1 MIKKI
6 GSNKYGVVE
15 YAISSVEDIA
25 DLPLGVAIGST
36 AVLINKDGIRTF
48 ALGEGEWVE
57 YIDAE
62 RYDKNKLAQDLLF
75 CGFGND
81 GEKHDDL
88 DDRLMV
94 EFDEINERVNVG
106 NYLEYNGCE
115 VKADYSLEG
124 LQKGVV
130 LEGRTLQN
138 LCDSD
143 LFSNENKWCNLANGY
158 YSFSDGYLT
167 LTARGDYVNGF
178 SSNNGMFKLNTTYT
192 LLLDIKE
199 NSLEAGFIIISD
211 DVNYPSIINDTIS
224 LDVGVTGILKIVFV
238 VNNTESIS
246 MLRSFISPRATSGSI
261 TFRYAIFEGDHTET
275 PLEELPF
282 IEGIKSTGDKSRNLF
297 DGQTEEG
304 QFGTTGQPSSSSTYI
319 RSENFIKVKPNTKYV
334 LSYKNTDNRLGLYE
348 YDINKNFVKVVFDG
362 NPKHFTTSETT
373 QYLKFR
379 VEKST
384 TDIQL
389 EEGTYV
395 TPYQEYYD
403 GYKISG
409 KSCGKNLIRNV
420 MPKHQNVNG
429 VDITV
434 NDDGSVTFNGTA
446 SEESYVYINMDRNGG
461 FEEIKSGCYTFSDI
475 NGDYNSLFTQLVISK
490 NGTNSFINVF
500 SDKVKISEGSK
511 MRTLFVIRANKTF
524 DNVTLYPQ
532 LEENNFKTPYEPYQ
546 ESTYSYILDEPLRS
560 LPNGVCDTIDF
571 ETGVLTRR
579 VGKVVLDGSESWK
592 IYQEKP
598 EENKINTIS
607 FICDYNG
614 AGIVDLDYHYNI
626 CDKFPSLNHYDHDL
640 EGVFVKQI
648 NSIRISINRSR
659 LSKKTVAGFK
669 EWLQVNPT
677 TLYYKLGE
685 PIIHQLDQNRIYS
698 FKDTTHITSDN
709 LIAPRITTNILTN
722 SNALISHLKGENLA
736 LANEVS
742 TLSLRNREIQET
754 NETQDHIID
763 ASLCAV
769 DELYMMYETTQEV
782 EAMSTDEEGSRMVD
796 MYVAMVQRGLKT
808 IDQVPVRYRERVRE
822 ILAQLED

>member
-106 NYLEYNGCE
+106 NYLEYNGCR

-124 LQKGVV
+124 LQRGVV

-138 LCDSD
+138 VAPKTLTNTTKDSQGYFTSTAVEWD
-143 LFSNENKWCNLANGY
+143 YLHKVSDNEPLLLKPNTEYTYIIEVVKNTFNTYLYFPSNEQSYFVGNVPLLLAAPLQTGVFVIKRKTKSVFDDSLLY
-158 YSFSDGYLT
+158 DHYIACEK
-167 LTARGDYVNGF
+167 TAIESGTFKLRIICLEGDY
-178 SSNNGMFKLNTTYT
+178 
-192 LLLDIKE
+192 
-199 NSLEAGFIIISD
+199 
-211 DVNYPSIINDTIS
+211 
-224 LDVGVTGILKIVFV
+224 
-238 VNNTESIS
+238 
-246 MLRSFISPRATSGSI
+246 
-261 TFRYAIFEGDHTET
+261 TET

-282 IEGIKSTGDKSRNLF
+282 IEGIQSSG
-297 DGQTEEG
+297 EEG
-304 QFGTTGQPSSSSTYI
+304 
-319 RSENFIKVKPNTKYV
+319 V
-334 LSYKNTDNRLGLYE
+334 
-348 YDINKNFVKVVFDG
+348 
-362 NPKHFTTSETT
+362 
-373 QYLKFR
+373 
-379 VEKST
+379 
-384 TDIQL
+384 
-389 EEGTYV
+389 
-395 TPYQEYYD
+395 
-403 GYKISG
+403 ISG
-409 KSCGKNLIRNV
+409 KTCGKNLIKNI
-420 MPKHQNVNG
+420 MPKTQRING

-446 SEESYVYINMDRNGG
+446 TMQTTIHVDTNPASGSDVKK
-461 FEEIKSGCYTFSDI
+461 IKSGTYSLSDV
-475 NGDYNSLFTQLVISK
+475 NGNYNILFTQLIIRSSNGTQTAYNILNEGVSK
-490 NGTNSFINVF
+490 NNIRVNADSWEKVLFI
-500 SDKVKISEGSK
+500 
-511 MRTLFVIRANKTF
+511 IRANQPLN
-524 DNVTLYPQ
+524 NVTLYPQ
-532 LEENNFKTPYEPYQ
+532 LEESSVATPYEPYQ
-546 ESTYSYILDEPLRS
+546 EFAYSIDYPLRS
-560 LPNGVCDTIDF
+560 LPDGTCDTYDF
-571 ETGVLTRR
+571 ESGILTQR
-579 VGKVVLDGSESWK
+579 VGKLVLDGSESWRRASLHSNENFNDFRLALDRIINK
-592 IYQEKP
+592 NHTNGLCDRFIYSSKTGDWIGIDEAIILYAHP
-598 EENKINTIS
+598 EVSEV
-607 FICDYNG
+607 
-614 AGIVDLDYHYNI
+614 IVSMPVSKCN
-626 CDKFPSLNHYDHDL
+626 NL
-640 EGVFVKQI
+640 EAFKQ
-648 NSIRISINRSR
+648 
-659 LSKKTVAGFK
+659 
-669 EWLQVNPT
+669 WLQANPT
-677 TLYYKLGE
+677 TIYFELVE
-685 PIIHQLDQNRIYS
+685 PTIHQLDQNRIYS

-709 LIAPRITTNILTN
+709 LIAPRITTNVLTN

-736 LANEVS
+736 LTNEVS
-742 TLSLRNREIQET
+742 TLSLRNRETQEI

-782 EAMSTDEEGSRMVD
+782 EAMSADEEGSRMVD

>member
-106 NYLEYNGCE
+106 NYLEYNGYHI
-115 VKADYSLEG
+115 KADYSLEG
-124 LQKGVV
+124 LQRGVM

-138 LCDSD
+138 VAP
-143 LFSNENKWCNLANGY
+143 K
-158 YSFSDGYLT
+158 T
-167 LTARGDYVNGF
+167 LTNTTKDSQGYFTSTAVEWDYLHRVSDNEPLLLKPNTEYTYIIEVVKNTFNTYLYFPPNEQSYFVGNVALLFAEPLQTGVFVIKRKTKSVFDDSLLYDHYIACEKTAIESGTFKLRIICLEGDY
-178 SSNNGMFKLNTTYT
+178 
-192 LLLDIKE
+192 
-199 NSLEAGFIIISD
+199 
-211 DVNYPSIINDTIS
+211 
-224 LDVGVTGILKIVFV
+224 
-238 VNNTESIS
+238 
-246 MLRSFISPRATSGSI
+246 
-261 TFRYAIFEGDHTET
+261 TET

-282 IEGIKSTGDKSRNLF
+282 IEGIQSSG
-297 DGQTEEG
+297 EEG
-304 QFGTTGQPSSSSTYI
+304 
-319 RSENFIKVKPNTKYV
+319 V
-334 LSYKNTDNRLGLYE
+334 
-348 YDINKNFVKVVFDG
+348 
-362 NPKHFTTSETT
+362 
-373 QYLKFR
+373 
-379 VEKST
+379 
-384 TDIQL
+384 
-389 EEGTYV
+389 
-395 TPYQEYYD
+395 
-403 GYKISG
+403 ISG
-409 KSCGKNLIRNV
+409 KTCGKNLIKNI
-420 MPKHQNVNG
+420 MPKTQRING

-446 SEESYVYINMDRNGG
+446 TKQTTIYVDTNPASGSDVKK
-461 FEEIKSGCYTFSDI
+461 IKSGTYSLSDV
-475 NGDYNSLFTQLVISK
+475 NGNYDTLFTQLIIRSNSGAQTAYNILNEGVSK
-490 NGTNSFINVF
+490 NNIRVNVDSWEQVLFI
-500 SDKVKISEGSK
+500 
-511 MRTLFVIRANKTF
+511 IRANQPLN
-524 DNVTLYPQ
+524 NVTLYPQ
-532 LEENNFKTPYEPYQ
+532 LEESSVATPYEPYQ

-560 LPNGVCDTIDF
+560 LPNGVCDTIDL

-579 VGKVVLDGSESWK
+579 VKEVVLDGSEYWGIQSTNTNENGLVNFKLDFYKLDDSFKRKEGWNNTMCDRFP
-592 IYQEKP
+592 IGAMIANEKK
-598 EENKINTIS
+598 EGYLFGEQTLYVIKLIS
-607 FICDYNG
+607 S
-614 AGIVDLDYHYNI
+614 NI
-626 CDKFPSLNHYDHDL
+626 TTVSDF
-640 EGVFVKQI
+640 KQ
-648 NSIRISINRSR
+648 
-659 LSKKTVAGFK
+659 
-669 EWLQVNPT
+669 WLQSNPIT
-677 TLYYKLGE
+677 VLYQLAE
-685 PIIHQLDQNRIYS
+685 PTIHQLDQNRIYS

-709 LIAPRITTNILTN
+709 LIVPRITTNVLTN
-722 SNALISHLKGENLA
+722 SNVLISHLKGENLA
-736 LANEVS
+736 LTNEVS
-742 TLSLRNREIQET
+742 TLSLRNRETQET

-782 EAMSTDEEGSRMVD
+782 EAMNVDEEGSRMVD

>member
-106 NYLEYNGCE
+106 NYLGYNGCH

-124 LQKGVV
+124 LQRGVV

-138 LCDSD
+138 LAP
-143 LFSNENKWCNLANGY
+143 K
-158 YSFSDGYLT
+158 T
-167 LTARGDYVNGF
+167 LTNTTKDSQGYFTSTAVEWDYLHKVSDNEPLLLKPNTEYTYIIEVVENTFNTYLYFPSSEQSYFVENVALVFAKPLQTGVSVIKRKTKSVFDDSLLYDHYIACEKTAIESGTFKLRIICLEGDY
-178 SSNNGMFKLNTTYT
+178 
-192 LLLDIKE
+192 
-199 NSLEAGFIIISD
+199 
-211 DVNYPSIINDTIS
+211 
-224 LDVGVTGILKIVFV
+224 
-238 VNNTESIS
+238 
-246 MLRSFISPRATSGSI
+246 
-261 TFRYAIFEGDHTET
+261 TET

-282 IEGIKSTGDKSRNLF
+282 IEGIQSSG
-297 DGQTEEG
+297 EEG
-304 QFGTTGQPSSSSTYI
+304 
-319 RSENFIKVKPNTKYV
+319 V
-334 LSYKNTDNRLGLYE
+334 
-348 YDINKNFVKVVFDG
+348 
-362 NPKHFTTSETT
+362 
-373 QYLKFR
+373 
-379 VEKST
+379 
-384 TDIQL
+384 
-389 EEGTYV
+389 
-395 TPYQEYYD
+395 
-403 GYKISG
+403 ISG
-409 KSCGKNLIRNV
+409 KTCGKNLLKNI
-420 MPKHQNVNG
+420 MPKTQRING

-446 SEESYVYINMDRNGG
+446 TRQTTIHVDTNPASGSDVKK
-461 FEEIKSGCYTFSDI
+461 IKSGTYSLSDV
-475 NGDYNSLFTQLVISK
+475 NGNYNILFTQLIIRSNSGAQTAYNILNEGVSK
-490 NGTNSFINVF
+490 NNIRVNADSWEQVLFI
-500 SDKVKISEGSK
+500 
-511 MRTLFVIRANKTF
+511 IRANQPLN
-524 DNVTLYPQ
+524 NVTLYPQ
-532 LEENNFKTPYEPYQ
+532 LEESSVATPYEPYQ
-546 ESTYSYILDEPLRS
+546 ESAYSIDLPLRS
-560 LPNGVCDTIDF
+560 LPDGTCDTYDF
-571 ETGVLTRR
+571 ESGILTQR
-579 VGKVVLDGSESWK
+579 VEKVVLDGSYTYYVTATET
-592 IYQEKP
+592 
-598 EENKINTIS
+598 NTIKIQTAS
-607 FICDYNG
+607 KHKEDFKCRPSSRVFCDT
-614 AGIVDLDYHYNI
+614 
-626 CDKFPSLNHYDHDL
+626 FPFMFGSDDIEHFRPDGGTPFANFTLW
-640 EGVFVKQI
+640 I
-648 NSIRISINRSR
+648 NKTR
-659 LSKKTVAGFK
+659 LSSPDINGFK
-669 EWLQVNPT
+669 EWIQANPIT
-677 TLYYKLGE
+677 VYYRLND
-685 PIIHQLDQNRIYS
+685 PVIHQLDQNRIYS

-709 LIAPRITTNILTN
+709 LITPRITTNILTN

-736 LANEVS
+736 LTNEVS
-742 TLSLRNREIQET
+742 TLSLRNRETQET

-782 EAMSTDEEGSRMVD
+782 EAMSADEEGSRMVD

>member
-106 NYLEYNGCE
+106 NYLEYNGCN

-124 LQKGVV
+124 LQRGVM

-138 LCDSD
+138 V
-143 LFSNENKWCNLANGY
+143 G
-158 YSFSDGYLT
+158 T
-167 LTARGDYVNGF
+167 TR
-178 SSNNGMFKLNTTYT
+178 NNGMIRKLHATVVVSTLLKPSTTYT
-192 LLLDIKE
+192 MIIRNKANEDVYFYWSNHTFPWKAITVKANGILVDKSTALSEIKGENCLSLNQDLTLPQDLDIV
-199 NSLEAGFIIISD
+199 L
-211 DVNYPSIINDTIS
+211 
-224 LDVGVTGILKIVFV
+224 L
-238 VNNTESIS
+238 
-246 MLRSFISPRATSGSI
+246 
-261 TFRYAIFEGDHTET
+261 EGDHTQT

-282 IEGIKSTGDKSRNLF
+282 IEGIESVGESELTD
-297 DGQTEEG
+297 DGC
-304 QFGTTGQPSSSSTYI
+304 
-319 RSENFIKVKPNTKYV
+319 
-334 LSYKNTDNRLGLYE
+334 
-348 YDINKNFVKVVFDG
+348 
-362 NPKHFTTSETT
+362 
-373 QYLKFR
+373 
-379 VEKST
+379 
-384 TDIQL
+384 
-389 EEGTYV
+389 
-395 TPYQEYYD
+395 
-403 GYKISG
+403 KISG
-409 KSCGKNLIRNV
+409 KSCGKNLIKSI
-420 MPKHQNVNG
+420 MPKTQSING

-446 SEESYVYINMDRNGG
+446 TKQTTINVDTNPTSSSDVKK
-461 FEEIKSGCYTFSDI
+461 IKSGTYSLSDV
-475 NGDYNSLFTQLVISK
+475 NGNYNVLFTQLIIRDSRGNQTSYNILNEGVSNNNIRI
-490 NGTNSFINVF
+490 NANSWEKLLFI
-500 SDKVKISEGSK
+500 
-511 MRTLFVIRANKTF
+511 IRANQPLN
-524 DNVTLYPQ
+524 NVTLYPQ
-532 LEENNFKTPYEPYQ
+532 LEESSIATPYEPYK

-560 LPNGVCDTIDF
+560 LPNGVCDTIDL

-579 VGKVVLDGSESWK
+579 VGKVVLDGSESWRK
-592 IYQEKP
+592 GVESNENFNDFRVGMNGLINKNKEIGICDRFIYGSKNAHWIAK
-598 EENKINTIS
+598 EEAIMLYAHTAISEIIVSIPVSKIN
-607 FICDYNG
+607 N
-614 AGIVDLDYHYNI
+614 
-626 CDKFPSLNHYDHDL
+626 L
-640 EGVFVKQI
+640 ETFKQ
-648 NSIRISINRSR
+648 
-659 LSKKTVAGFK
+659 
-669 EWLQVNPT
+669 WLQANPT
-677 TLYYKLGE
+677 TIYYELVE
-685 PIIHQLDQNRIYS
+685 PTIHQLDQNRIYS
-698 FKDTTHITSDN
+698 FKDTTHIISDN
-709 LIAPRITTNILTN
+709 LIAPRITTNVLTN

-742 TLSLRNREIQET
+742 TLSLRNRETQET

-782 EAMSTDEEGSRMVD
+782 EVMSADEEGSRMVD

-808 IDQVPVRYRERVRE
+808 IDQVPVRYREKVRE

>member
-75 CGFGND
+75 CGFEND

-106 NYLEYNGCE
+106 NYLEYNGRD

-124 LQKGVV
+124 LQRGVM
-130 LEGRTLQN
+130 LEGKTLQN

-143 LFSNENKWCNLANGY
+143 LFFNKNKWCNLTDKY
-158 YSFSDGYLT
+158 YEFSNGYLT

-178 SSNNGMFKLNTTYT
+178 SFNNGMFKLNATYT

-199 NSLEAGFIIISD
+199 NDLEAGFVIISD
-211 DVNYPSIINDTIS
+211 DVNYPSIINDTIR
-224 LDVGVTGILKIVFV
+224 LDVGITGILKIVFV

-246 MLRSFISPRATSGSI
+246 MLRSFISPRATSGHI
-261 TFRYAIFEGDHTET
+261 TSRYAIFEGDHTNT
-275 PLEELPF
+275 PFEELPF
-282 IEGIKSTGDKSRNLF
+282 IEGIESVGDKSKNLF

-304 QFGTTGQPSSSSTYI
+304 QFGTTGQPSSSSIYI
-319 RSENFIKVKPNTKYV
+319 RTVNFIKVKPNTKYV
-334 LSYKNTDNRLGLYE
+334 LSYRNSDTRLGICE
-348 YDINKNFVKVVFDG
+348 YDINKNFIKNLFDG
-362 NPKHFTTSETT
+362 NPKYFTTSETT

-389 EEGTYV
+389 EEGIYV

-446 SEESYVYINMDRNGG
+446 SEESYVYINIDRDRG
-461 FEEIKSGCYTFSDI
+461 FEEIKSGYYTFSGI
-475 NGDYNSLFTQLVISK
+475 NGDYNSLFAQLVISK

-500 SDKVKISEGSK
+500 SDKIEISEDSK

-532 LEENNFKTPYEPYQ
+532 LEENNFKTPYEPYK
-546 ESTYSYILDEPLRS
+546 ELTYSYILDEPLRS
-560 LPNGVCDTIDF
+560 LPNGVCDTIDL

-579 VGKVVLDGSESWK
+579 VGKVVLNENRSWW
-592 IYQEKP
+592 ISGGVDRGELSIEFATSINP
-598 EENKINTIS
+598 LSTSNKMN
-607 FICDYNG
+607 
-614 AGIVDLDYHYNI
+614 LL
-626 CDKFPSLNHYDHDL
+626 CDKFYNTTIFKDGGQSICCTGKILYLVILKSNLTSLDSQ
-640 EGVFVKQI
+640 GIK
-648 NSIRISINRSR
+648 R
-659 LSKKTVAGFK
+659 
-669 EWLQVNPT
+669 WLQDNPT
-677 TLYYKLGE
+677 TVYYELAE
-685 PIIHQLDQNRIYS
+685 PTIHQLDQNRIYS
-698 FKDTTHITSDN
+698 FKDTTHVTSDN

-742 TLSLRNREIQET
+742 TLSLRNRETQET

>member
-106 NYLEYNGCE
+106 NYLEYNGCH

-124 LQKGVV
+124 LQRGVM

-138 LCDSD
+138 LVDGKNMIIDASD
-143 LFSNENKWCNLANGY
+143 NA
-158 YSFSDGYLT
+158 T
-167 LTARGDYVNGF
+167 R
-178 SSNNGMFKLNTTYT
+178 
-192 LLLDIKE
+192 
-199 NSLEAGFIIISD
+199 
-211 DVNYPSIINDTIS
+211 TIS
-224 LDVGVTGILKIVFV
+224 LQANLLKINTIYTFIFNVKRNTLTRPLRTLSFEEEFLPASKTFV
-238 VNNTESIS
+238 EVGQTGVVKTVVTTTATIKVAIGLSTDNIQEIESGTQIIEFD
-246 MLRSFISPRATSGSI
+246 LIVL
-261 TFRYAIFEGDHTET
+261 EGDHTNT
-275 PLEELPF
+275 RLEELPY
-282 IEGIKSTGDKSRNLF
+282 IEGIKSVG
-297 DGQTEEG
+297 E
-304 QFGTTGQPSSSSTYI
+304 
-319 RSENFIKVKPNTKYV
+319 SE
-334 LSYKNTDNRLGLYE
+334 LTD
-348 YDINKNFVKVVFDG
+348 
-362 NPKHFTTSETT
+362 
-373 QYLKFR
+373 
-379 VEKST
+379 
-384 TDIQL
+384 
-389 EEGTYV
+389 
-395 TPYQEYYD
+395 D

-409 KSCGKNLIRNV
+409 KSCGKNLLDYKKIIKKSDATIQKVENGEITFYNSSAWCGV
-420 MPKHQNVNG
+420 KIDVDVKPKTRYTLSCVSDNARPFVRYFK
-429 VDITV
+429 
-434 NDDGSVTFNGTA
+434 DGSLSNTA
-446 SEESYVYINMDRNGG
+446 NAGGQIPTIFTTSSYANKIQISFESPTENKTSIIKDIILEEST
-461 FEEIKSGCYTFSDI
+461 S
-475 NGDYNSLFTQLVISK
+475 
-490 NGTNSFINVF
+490 
-500 SDKVKISEGSK
+500 
-511 MRTLFVIRANKTF
+511 
-524 DNVTLYPQ
+524 P
-532 LEENNFKTPYEPYQ
+532 TPYEPYQ

-560 LPNGVCDTIDF
+560 LPNGACDTIDF

-579 VGKVVLDGSESWK
+579 VGKVVLDENRSWW
-592 IYQEKP
+592 ISGGVDRGELSIEFATSINP
-598 EENKINTIS
+598 LSTSNKMN
-607 FICDYNG
+607 
-614 AGIVDLDYHYNI
+614 LL
-626 CDKFPSLNHYDHDL
+626 CDKFYNTTIFKDGGQSICCTGKILYLVILKSNLTSLDSQ
-640 EGVFVKQI
+640 GIKQ
-648 NSIRISINRSR
+648 
-659 LSKKTVAGFK
+659 
-669 EWLQVNPT
+669 WLKDNPT
-677 TLYYKLGE
+677 TVYYELAE
-685 PIIHQLDQNRIYS
+685 PTIHQLDQNRIYS
-698 FKDTTHITSDN
+698 FKDTTHVTSDN

-742 TLSLRNREIQET
+742 TLSLRNRETQET

>member
-36 AVLINKDGIRTF
+36 AVLIDKDGIRTF

-106 NYLEYNGCE
+106 NYLEYNGCN

-124 LQKGVV
+124 LQRGVM

-138 LCDSD
+138 LVDGKNMIIDASD
-143 LFSNENKWCNLANGY
+143 NTTRTISLRANL
-158 YSFSDGYLT
+158 L
-167 LTARGDYVNGF
+167 
-178 SSNNGMFKLNTTYT
+178 KINTTYT
-192 LLLDIKE
+192 
-199 NSLEAGFIIISD
+199 FILNVKRNTLTRPLRTLSFEEEFLPANKTLVEVGQTGVVKTVITTTATTKVAFGLSTDNIS
-211 DVNYPSIINDTIS
+211 
-224 LDVGVTGILKIVFV
+224 GI
-238 VNNTESIS
+238 ESGTQVIEFDL
-246 MLRSFISPRATSGSI
+246 MVL
-261 TFRYAIFEGDHTET
+261 EGDHTQT
-275 PLEELPF
+275 LLEELPF
-282 IEGIKSTGDKSRNLF
+282 IEGIESVG
-297 DGQTEEG
+297 EG
-304 QFGTTGQPSSSSTYI
+304 
-319 RSENFIKVKPNTKYV
+319 E
-334 LSYKNTDNRLGLYE
+334 LTD
-348 YDINKNFVKVVFDG
+348 
-362 NPKHFTTSETT
+362 
-373 QYLKFR
+373 
-379 VEKST
+379 
-384 TDIQL
+384 
-389 EEGTYV
+389 
-395 TPYQEYYD
+395 D
-403 GYKISG
+403 GYRISG
-409 KSCGKNLIRNV
+409 KSCGKNLLNINSSEKTADGARAEIEGNTLTV
-420 MPKHQNVNG
+420 TQSFEGSWRYYG
-429 VDITV
+429 VKLNNLKPNT
-434 NDDGSVTFNGTA
+434 T
-446 SEESYVYINMDRNGG
+446 
-461 FEEIKSGCYTFSDI
+461 YTFSATIIGDNSCRARIFDTKTYKEIAHFNSYNGKVSFTPKINLDSIWAFFYTSYNETMPVGTVAIFKDI
-475 NGDYNSLFTQLVISK
+475 
-490 NGTNSFINVF
+490 
-500 SDKVKISEGSK
+500 
-511 MRTLFVIRANKTF
+511 M
-524 DNVTLYPQ
+524 
-532 LEENNFKTPYEPYQ
+532 LEEGTTATPYEPYK
-546 ESTYSYILDEPLRS
+546 ETTYSYTLDEPLRS
-560 LPNGVCDTIDF
+560 LPNGVCDTIDL

-579 VGKVVLDGSESWK
+579 VGKVVLNGSESWK

-626 CDKFPSLNHYDHDL
+626 CDKFPSLNHYNYDL

-659 LSKKTVAGFK
+659 LSKETVAGFK

-685 PIIHQLDQNRIYS
+685 PTIHQLDQNRIYS
-698 FKDTTHITSDN
+698 FKDITHVVSDN

-742 TLSLRNREIQET
+742 TLSLRNRETQET

-782 EAMSTDEEGSRMVD
+782 EPMSTSEEGSRMVD

-808 IDQVPVRYRERVRE
+808 IDQVPVRYREKVRE